1 MEPGTTPPPPRWRNP
16 PTKLR
21 RRASAGLCHC
31 TTTPSVRPP
40 RPSHVV
46 ILLLVAASLLSL
58 VGGQRTN
65 SSPRP
70 QQRFAIEPTDRSAIL
85 GDTIVLACRVIDK
98 AGTLQW
104 TRDGFGLGSDRDLS
118 GFPRYSMVGSDD
130 EGDFSLQIGSVSLED
145 DATFQCQVGA
155 VDGVKGIRSR
165 SAPLTVFV
173 PPEPPKIVQGEFLKT
188 TAGMT
193 VELTC
198 ESHAGKPPAE
208 LTWLDGSGNVVTNG
222 VEYKTEPLSDGKRA
236 NAALTWTF
244 SPSREHDG
252 KTFTCRSENKALKQ
266 PMLATIRMEVKYPPD
281 ITLTVESDKIS
292 EFDDV
297 RFHCQATANPSDIVY
312 KWYRNDEII
321 AGDHTTELVL
331 PRVTRNFNGDTIT
344 CEARNDV
351 GTTKSTH
358 TLNIHYRPAFKSA
371 AETVAAEEGAE
382 VALRCEVD
390 SNPKPDIVWRHEG
403 SERVL
408 ARQPTLVIP
417 AMRSSDAGRYSCRAT
432 VPGFPEITQDVH
444 VYVKGPPKVSSP
456 TTQYG
461 VEGEQVR
468 VECIITSVPPPT
480 RVAWSRNLQLVD
492 IDNNQGYEI
501 VKEPLSNGLR
511 NLLIIHNAAEEDFGQ
526 YNCSV
531 WNQFGY
537 DTRLI
542 TVRKQ
547 KNLPMVIILAGVIGG
562 IVLVVTVTI
571 SIILCL
577 RKKNIVKDDDFN
589 SEKKGKQS
597 DSASSG
603 DSDIKVEIRTASSL
617 SNNEHDRNWEDNSES
632 ARTHDAADIYKYA
645 NSAADYGDSSF
656 PVKSEAQNNNGYI
669 PYVDYS
675 RDYNPPPVAASL
687 QLNASRDSGLYGS
700 SPQSLND
707 LGQGI
712 DPRFRAGYANPYLRT
727 SQSNLPPPQGVYV
740 SPRAMPSVAANSA
753 GVPGASSATLP
764 QNRYITS
771 QQSHV
776 KPGTLATHV

>member
-1 MEPGTTPPPPRWRNP
+1 MESAMRHPARCRISLRKLPRPPALTPIILALLCLLGTTSCQS
-16 PTKLR
+16 T
-21 RRASAGLCHC
+21 H
-31 TTTPSVRPP
+31 
-40 RPSHVV
+40 
-46 ILLLVAASLLSL
+46 
-58 VGGQRTN
+58 

-85 GDTIVLACRVIDK
+85 GDTIVLACRVINK

-104 TRDGFGLGSDRDLS
+104 TKDGFGLGIDRDLS

-173 PPEPPKIVQGEFLKT
+173 PPQAPKIVQGEFLKT

-208 LTWLDGSGNVVTNG
+208 LTWLDGGGNVVSSG
-222 VEYKTEPLSDGKRA
+222 VEYKTELLSDGKRA
-236 NAALTWTF
+236 NAALTWTL

-252 KTFTCRSENKALKQ
+252 KTFVCRSENKALKQ

-292 EFDDV
+292 EFEDV
-297 RFHCQATANPSDIVY
+297 RFHCQAIANPSDIVY

-358 TLNIHYRPAFKSA
+358 TLNIHYRPAFNKPDES
-371 AETVAAEEGAE
+371 VAAEEGSD
-382 VALRCEVD
+382 VTLHCEVD
-390 SNPKPDIVWRHEG
+390 SNPKPDIVWHHEG
-403 SERVL
+403 SDGVVGKQ
-408 ARQPTLVIP
+408 ATFTIP
-417 AMRSSDAGRYSCRAT
+417 AMRLRDAGRYTCRAT
-432 VPGFPEITQDVH
+432 VAGFPEITQDVH
-444 VYVKGPPKVSSP
+444 VYVKGPPRVNSP
-456 TTQYG
+456 AMQYG
-461 VEGEQVR
+461 VEGEEVR
-468 VECIITSVPPPT
+468 VECVIISVPPPT
-480 RVAWSRNLQLVD
+480 RVAWSRNTQLVD

-501 VKEPLSNGLR
+501 IKEPLSNGLR
-511 NLLIIHNAAEEDFGQ
+511 NLLIIHKAEEDDFGQ

-562 IVLVVTVTI
+562 IFLVVTVTI
-571 SIILCL
+571 SIVLCL

-617 SNNEHDRNWEDNSES
+617 SNNEHDRNWEDNGES
-632 ARTHDAADIYKYA
+632 ARTHDVQDIYKYA
-645 NSAADYGDSSF
+645 NNPNDYADGTF
-656 PVKSEAQNNNGYI
+656 PPKSEQQNNNGYI

-675 RDYNPPPVAASL
+675 RDYNPPVAPTL

-740 SPRAMPSVAANSA
+740 SPRAAAAAAVPAANA
-753 GVPGASSATLP
+753 ILAGASSATLP

-771 QQSHV
+771 QQSHI

>member
-21 RRASAGLCHC
+21 RRASTGLCHC
-31 TTTPSVRPP
+31 TTTLSDRPP
-40 RPSHVV
+40 TPSHVV
-46 ILLLVAASLLSL
+46 ILLLVSASLLSL
-58 VGGQRTN
+58 VSGQRTN

-331 PRVTRNFNGDTIT
+331 PRVTRSFNGDTIT
-344 CEARNDV
+344 CEARND
-351 GTTKSTH
+351 TFPEAR
-358 TLNIHYRPAFKSA
+358 IHPDRPAFKSA

-417 AMRSSDAGRYSCRAT
+417 AMRPSDAGRYSCRAT

-764 QNRYITS
+764 QNRFT
-771 QQSHV
+771 
-776 KPGTLATHV
+776 

>member
-1 MEPGTTPPPPRWRNP
+1 T
-16 PTKLR
+16 
-21 RRASAGLCHC
+21 GL
-31 TTTPSVRPP
+31 
-40 RPSHVV
+40 
-46 ILLLVAASLLSL
+46 
-58 VGGQRTN
+58 
-65 SSPRP
+65 RP

-85 GDTIVLACRVIDK
+85 GDTIVLACRVINK

-104 TRDGFGLGSDRDLS
+104 TKDGFGLGSDRDLS

-208 LTWLDGSGNVVTNG
+208 LTWLDGSGNVVSSG
-222 VEYKTEPLSDGKRA
+222 VEYKTELLSDGKRA
-236 NAALTWTF
+236 NAALTWTL

-252 KTFTCRSENKALKQ
+252 KTFVCRSENKALKQ

-297 RFHCQATANPSDIVY
+297 RFHCQAVANPSDIVY

-358 TLNIHYRPAFKSA
+358 TLNIHYRPAFKKPE
-371 AETVAAEEGAE
+371 ETVAAEEGTE
-382 VALRCEVD
+382 VTLHCEVD
-390 SNPKPDIVWRHEG
+390 SNPKPDIVWHHEG

-408 ARQPTLVIP
+408 GKQATLVIP
-417 AMRSSDAGRYSCRAT
+417 AMRSHDAGRYSCRAT

-444 VYVKGPPKVSSP
+444 VYVKGPPKVQSP

-461 VEGEQVR
+461 VEGEEVR
-468 VECIITSVPPPT
+468 VECVITSVPPPT
-480 RVAWSRNLQLVD
+480 RVAWSRNTQLVD

-501 VKEPLSNGLR
+501 IKEPLSNGLR
-511 NLLIIHNAAEEDFGQ
+511 NLLIIHNAGEDDFGQ

-531 WNQFGY
+531 WNPFGY

-547 KNLPMVIILAGVIGG
+547 
-562 IVLVVTVTI
+562 
-571 SIILCL
+571 
-577 RKKNIVKDDDFN
+577 
-589 SEKKGKQS
+589 
-597 DSASSG
+597 
-603 DSDIKVEIRTASSL
+603 
-617 SNNEHDRNWEDNSES
+617 
-632 ARTHDAADIYKYA
+632 
-645 NSAADYGDSSF
+645 
-656 PVKSEAQNNNGYI
+656 
-669 PYVDYS
+669 
-675 RDYNPPPVAASL
+675 
-687 QLNASRDSGLYGS
+687 
-700 SPQSLND
+700 
-707 LGQGI
+707 
-712 DPRFRAGYANPYLRT
+712 
-727 SQSNLPPPQGVYV
+727 
-740 SPRAMPSVAANSA
+740 
-753 GVPGASSATLP
+753 
-764 QNRYITS
+764 
-771 QQSHV
+771 
-776 KPGTLATHV
+776 